1 MPCNKTGS
9 TSKTILILQGLL
21 LCLLCTSCAQKR
33 WTDAVSNEENSAMEQ
48 VVVAMQEREQQ
59 CSQKFDAD
67 MRLFWNNPLS
77 SRAVEGY
84 MQMLSP
90 SSMKF
95 VVSNPLGQP
104 VFAFSGNGKTFQILQ
119 PRQQTHIRGSVRSL
133 ALRNKM
139 PLIMTLGNWFA
150 YMTSRLPMGKLV
162 VVETAQDRNGD
173 TFWLQI
179 AKTSAQ
185 KTGGFIYLHL
195 DPQKKDV
202 LGYLFLDNAG
212 ETLAEI
218 SYPGK
223 KIGNSDCPVQTEI
236 TIEKLPWDSTIRIQ
250 LENIASADS
259 LKEQDFPLPVPAG
272 FNTQVWP

>member
-1 MPCNKTGS
+1 MPYDKAGS
-9 TSKTILILQGLL
+9 TAKTIVVLNCLL

-33 WTDAVSNEENSAMEQ
+33 WTDALSNEENSVMEQ
-48 VVVAMQEREQQ
+48 LVAAMQEREQQ
-59 CSQKFDAD
+59 CSQSFDAD
-67 MRLFWNNPLS
+67 MRLFWKNPLK

-84 MQMLSP
+84 LQMLSP

-104 VFAFSGNGKTFQILQ
+104 VFAFSSNGKTFQILQ

-133 ALRNKM
+133 ALRNRM
-139 PLIMTLGNWFA
+139 PLIMTQGDWFA
-150 YMTSRLPMGKLV
+150 YMTSRLPVRKLII
-162 VVETAQDRNGD
+162 VETTQDRDSD
-173 TFWLQI
+173 TVWLRI
-179 AKTSAQ
+179 ANTDVQ
-185 KTGGFIYLHL
+185 KTDGLIYLHL
-195 DPQKKDV
+195 DPQKEEV

-218 SYPGK
+218 SYPGRK
-223 KIGNSDCPVQTEI
+223 EGNRDCPVQTEI
-236 TIEKLPWDSTIRIQ
+236 TVDELPWGAKIRIK
-250 LENIASADS
+250 LENIASADF

>member
-1 MPCNKTGS
+1 
-9 TSKTILILQGLL
+9 
-21 LCLLCTSCAQKR
+21 
-33 WTDAVSNEENSAMEQ
+33 VSNEENSAMEQ
-48 VVVAMQEREQQ
+48 VVVAMQERERQ
-59 CSQKFDAD
+59 CSQNFDAD
-67 MRLFWNNPLS
+67 MRLFWNNPLY

-84 MQMLSP
+84 LQMLSP

-119 PRQQTHIRGSVRSL
+119 PRQHAHIRGSVRSL

-139 PLIMTLGNWFA
+139 PIIMTQGEWFA
-150 YMTSRLPMGKLV
+150 YITSRLPIRKLAI
-162 VVETAQDRNGD
+162 VETAQDKDSD
-173 TFWLQI
+173 TFWLRI
-179 AKTSAQ
+179 ANSGVQNTD
-185 KTGGFIYLHL
+185 GFVYLHL
-195 DPQKKDV
+195 DPQKKVV

-223 KIGNSDCPVQTEI
+223 KVGASDCPVQTEI
-236 TIEKLPWDSTIRIQ
+236 TIDKLPWDAKIRIK
-250 LENIASADS
+250 LENIASGES
-259 LKEQDFPLPVPAG
+259 LKEQDFPLPVPVG